1 MQHGVTVR
9 TYRDQVLDRIYL
21 VVLLDLRQRLKVV
34 DMNKA
39 GTPSTVSL
47 FKIKSARC
55 AGQSMVL
62 DACLSSVPIALVSV
76 DQNLDYRSFLKR
88 LVL

>member
-1 MQHGVTVR
+1 
-9 TYRDQVLDRIYL
+9 
-21 VVLLDLRQRLKVV
+21 
-34 DMNKA
+34 MNKA